1 MTGAQTST
9 DLGAA
14 ADGKVLQLWLDGA
27 RPFSGETIAAVASVC
42 DRAEDFDGDAVVVL
56 HVSGSPAQGWASDL
70 TVKLVNR
77 WEQVLRRLERLPAT
91 TIAGAVGD
99 CGGPALDALLATDH
113 RVAAASVRLI
123 LPVQAGLV
131 WPGMALYRLA
141 RQATNAAAV
150 RHAALFG
157 GVIDVRDALTLYLV
171 HEVTDDLQGALAA
184 AIARASVVSGT
195 ELAVRRQ
202 LALDASTVGFEEALG
217 THLAACDR
225 ALRRM
230 SAWVAP

>member
-1 MTGAQTST
+1 MVTAT

-14 ADGKVLQLWLDGA
+14 PDGTVLELRIDGA
-27 RPFSGETIAAVASVC
+27 EPLGAATVAAVAAVC
-42 DRAEDFDGDAVVVL
+42 DRAEDLLGDAVVVL
-56 HVSGSPAQGWASDL
+56 RVGGSPAGEWAGGL

-91 TIAGAVGD
+91 TIAVADGD

-113 RVAAASVRLI
+113 RMATASVRLI

-141 RQATNAAAV
+141 RQAPNAAAV
-150 RHAALFG
+150 RHAVLFG
-157 GVIDVRDALTLYLV
+157 GVISVRDALLMHLV
-171 HEVTDDLQGALAA
+171 HEVTDDPATALTAA
-184 AIARASVVSGT
+184 VTRASVVSGT

-202 LALDASTVGFEEALG
+202 LAHDAQTVGFEEALG
-217 THLAACDR
+217 VHLAACDR
-225 ALRRM
+225 ALRRI
-230 SAWVAP
+230 SDWSVP